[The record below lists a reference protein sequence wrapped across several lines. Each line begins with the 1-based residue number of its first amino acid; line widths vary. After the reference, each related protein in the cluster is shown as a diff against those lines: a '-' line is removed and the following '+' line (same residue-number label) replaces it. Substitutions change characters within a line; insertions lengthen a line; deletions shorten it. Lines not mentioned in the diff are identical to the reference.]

1 MFKFKQSV
9 YEYLSKAKELRSA
22 ELNSAAFNQSHRST
36 KSNHSGRSNLSS
48 LSSKSKLI
56 KAKTRV
62 AALEVEAAFL
72 KDKQALKMAEE
83 QLELKKNLAKAMEEE
98 RIYEQMN
105 NEELVSIPTC
115 LHTQKLPK
123 FPVSSLFPANI
134 TKDAN
139 VISLSIPRSVV
150 TMTTTAMMT
159 SSQPSNAIS
168 VLEPASKSLPVYSS
182 DNHVSG
188 HQKPSPADPLCGY
201 SIGQIAPIYTS
212 PTTACKSGNAAFDF
226 ETYVDIVIVI
236 VIVRPV
242 CSSLTPRMVR
252 QWSPPYFAT
261 DWQDYIQQDSH
272 WSRGHSNDP
281 SRICSLE
288 ENGTGADNPAE
299 REKGTAMSREDIQFC
314 ETVDSG
320 FVHLEDLHYE
330 MSLPFKHPNIQL
342 PNNYAQAE
350 KGLIG
355 LKRRLKADERYCAD
369 YCSFM
374 SDIISKGYAR
384 KADDE
389 FKDEVGRTWYLPHH
403 GIYHPQK
410 AKVRVVFDCSATFEG
425 HSLNEKKT
433 SSGTRSY

>member
-9 YEYLSKAKELRSA
+9 YEYLSNAKELRSA
-22 ELNSAAFNQSHRST
+22 ELNSAASNQSHRST
-36 KSNHSGRSNLSS
+36 KSKHSGRSNLSS

-72 KDKQALKMAEE
+72 KEKQALKMAEE
-83 QLELKKNLAKAMEEE
+83 QLELKNLAKAMEEE

-139 VISLSIPRSVV
+139 VIFLSIPRSVV
-150 TMTTTAMMT
+150 TMTITAMMT

-226 ETYVDIVIVI
+226 ETYVDIVTPGCVANPIGNPTSVNTSLSQSDFVDGPAAVYATGDQLPRNPQTLQHVYSTPGCSTSLSVTPLAVQDNNFQDIV
-236 VIVRPV
+236 
-242 CSSLTPRMVR
+242 
-252 QWSPPYFAT
+252 
-261 DWQDYIQQDSH
+261 
-272 WSRGHSNDP
+272 
-281 SRICSLE
+281 
-288 ENGTGADNPAE
+288 
-299 REKGTAMSREDIQFC
+299 DIQRKQTELSQIMVSQQARSLLPSSEPPVFYGDAMEFPAFMPAFESLIESKVEDSC
-314 ETVDSG
+314 ERLYFLGQYTSG
-320 FVHLEDLHYE
+320 
-330 MSLPFKHPNIQL
+330 
-342 PNNYAQAE
+342 
-350 KGLIG
+350 
-355 LKRRLKADERYCAD
+355 
-369 YCSFM
+369 
-374 SDIISKGYAR
+374 
-384 KADDE
+384 
-389 FKDEVGRTWYLPHH
+389 
-403 GIYHPQK
+403 K
-410 AKVRVVFDCSATFEG
+410 AKEVINGCVQRKSEG
-425 HSLNEKKT
+425 S
-433 SSGTRSY
+433 